1 MADNAKPWAAS
12 MPDAQFHLMHDIL
25 AAPSPIGLE
34 AAMTEGVLKPHF
46 ESIAPAGW
54 QVHNFKGHA
63 GVVLDTHPGR
73 DDLFTVMVIGHADK
87 IRMQVRS
94 IGEDG
99 KVWINSDSFLPTT
112 LIGHEVSV
120 FSEDPDNPGQ
130 YRRLDG
136 GTVEAL
142 GAIHFADPKLR
153 SGDKGVRKEQLY
165 VELQI
170 HGADKKKQV
179 EALGIR
185 PGDSILM
192 NRPIRRGFGPDT
204 FYGAYLDNGLGCFV
218 AAEAARLVA
227 EAGGA
232 EHVRMLFAAA
242 TYEEI
247 GRFGSR
253 VLVSEMRPDAIIGVD
268 VNHDYVAAPGIGDK
282 RMAPIEMGK
291 GFTMSVGS
299 IVSEQLNQRIEA
311 VARAEGIPMQRD
323 VVGADTGTDGMA
335 GVLGNVD
342 CAATSVGMP
351 IRNMHTISESGC
363 TRDVLACTHAVAA
376 TLRAMDVEESE
387 PGRLAAAFRGNH
399 PRLDQAVGLAHPGG
413 ESEGND

>member
-1 MADNAKPWAAS
+1 MADNAKPWAKP
-12 MPDAQFHLMHDIL
+12 MPDAQFKLMHDIL

-34 AAMTEGVLKPHF
+34 GAMTHGVLKPYF
-46 ESIAPAGW
+46 ESIAPSGW
-54 QVHNFKGHA
+54 SVQAFRGHA

-73 DDLFTVMVIGHADK
+73 NDLFTVMVIGHADK

-94 IGEDG
+94 VGEDG

-120 FSEDPDNPGQ
+120 FSEDPNAPGA

-165 VELQI
+165 LELQI
-170 HGADKKKQV
+170 HGKDKKKQI

-192 NRPIRRGFGPDT
+192 NRPIRRGFGPDS

-227 EAGGA
+227 ESGGA
-232 EHVRMLFAAA
+232 NNIRMLFAAA

-253 VLVSEMRPDAIIGVD
+253 VLASEMRPDAIIGVD
-268 VNHDYVAAPGIGDK
+268 VNHDFVAAPGIGDK
-282 RMAPIEMGK
+282 RMSPVEMGK

-299 IVSEQLNQRIEA
+299 IVSEQLNQRIET
-311 VARAEGIPMQRD
+311 VARQQAIPMQRD
-323 VVGADTGTDGMA
+323 AVGADTGTDGMA

-342 CAATSVGMP
+342 CVATSVGMP
-351 IRNMHTISESGC
+351 IRNMHTISESAC
-363 TRDVLACTHAVAA
+363 TDDVLACTHAVAE
-376 TLRAMDVEESE
+376 TLKALDAEETQ
-387 PGRLAAAFRGNH
+387 PGHLSNAFKAGH
-399 PRLDQAVGLAHPGG
+399 PRLDQAAALGHSGSG
-413 ESEGND
+413 EPSA

>member
-1 MADNAKPWAAS
+1 
-12 MPDAQFHLMHDIL
+12 MPDAQFQLMHDIL

-34 AAMTEGVLKPHF
+34 GAMTHGVLKPYF
-46 ESIAPAGW
+46 ETFAPSGW
-54 QVHNFKGHA
+54 AVQTFKGHA

-120 FSEDPDNPGQ
+120 FSEDPNAPGS
-130 YRRLDG
+130 YRRFDG

-153 SGDKGVRKEQLY
+153 SGEKGVRKEQLY
-165 VELQI
+165 LELQI
-170 HGADKKKQV
+170 HGKEKKKQI

-185 PGDSILM
+185 PGDSLLM
-192 NRPIRRGFGPDT
+192 NRPIKRGFGPDS

-227 EAGGA
+227 ESGGA
-232 EHVRMLFAAA
+232 NHVRMLFAAA

-253 VLVSEMRPDAIIGVD
+253 VLVSEMRPDCIIGVD
-268 VNHDYVAAPGIGDK
+268 VNHDFVAAPGIGDK
-282 RMAPIEMGK
+282 RMAAIEMGK

-299 IVSEQLNQRIEA
+299 IVSEQLNRRIEQ
-311 VARAEGIPMQRD
+311 VAQAKAIPMQRD

-363 TRDVLACTHAVAA
+363 THDVLACTHAVAE
-376 TLRAMDVEESE
+376 TLKALDAEETK
-387 PGRLAAAFRGNH
+387 PGVLAEAFKSQH
-399 PRLDQAVGLAHPGG
+399 PRLDYAQPLAHQ
-413 ESEGND
+413 EADKR